1 MGAGAGTLPTS
12 NRATARGGDGQRAA
26 ARLAGPLSAQ
36 WRLSAVVSD
45 VRLDPVDSVAD
56 RRITE
61 IEEGEAELQR
71 LDDHLLQL
79 TEQLMALA
87 EDPAEV
93 EHHDIFAPA

>member
-1 MGAGAGTLPTS
+1 MGINL
-12 NRATARGGDGQRAA
+12 
-26 ARLAGPLSAQ
+26 
-36 WRLSAVVSD
+36 
-45 VRLDPVDSVAD
+45 LDPTHVLGATVWGCGFLAACLVLTGFIRRFARRIEAVDRIQQAATGLEE
-56 RRITE
+56 RITE

>member
-1 MGAGAGTLPTS
+1 MYESVANDLELWS
-12 NRATARGGDGQRAA
+12 KSATAQLDAQLRERKRSFARRIEAVDRIQQAA
-26 ARLAGPLSAQ
+26 TGLEE
-36 WRLSAVVSD
+36 
-45 VRLDPVDSVAD
+45 
-56 RRITE
+56 RITE